1 LHGEDDAREMLPM
14 TMAADIVPT
23 PDRIMGCKAVFVTVS
38 SQSE

>member
-1 LHGEDDAREMLPM
+1 M
-14 TMAADIVPT
+14 TMVPDIIPT